1 MPDHPARHPLAP
13 LFEPSSIAVA
23 GATERAGAIGA
34 VVLSNLRAA
43 GFAGRLVAVNPKYA
57 TVQGLPCV
65 PDVAAL
71 GEPVDLL
78 VITTPAATVPGLIED
93 AGRLGIRAAVVI
105 SAGFGEAGE
114 LGAGLERALR
124 EAARRHGVRVLGPNC
139 LGMMRPA
146 LGVDATFA
154 LGGALPGALGLVS
167 QSGAIC
173 TALIDWARPRGIGFS
188 SLVSMG
194 ASTDVDFGE
203 ALDYLTQDPAT
214 RHILLYVEGIRE
226 AGRFVEALRAAAAA
240 KPVFIIKSGRHPTGV
255 RAAVSHTGAIVGADD
270 VFDAVVRRAGAVR
283 VRTLGQLVA
292 AAQALADGVRPVG
305 RRLAVITNAG
315 GPGVLAADRAADAD
329 LDVELATLAPATAA
343 ALQAA
348 LPAHWSHG
356 NPIDLIGDADAARYD
371 AAVAACLADPGID
384 GLLVML
390 TPQAMTAPTRI
401 AEALRE
407 RVRGATKPVLACW
420 MGDASVSEGRAL
432 LQSAGI
438 PTFGEPEPAVET
450 FAQVAAWSRNRAGLA
465 AASAGPVESA
475 AAAPPPPAGIDL
487 GAARALLGAA
497 RAAGRTLLTG
507 AESRALLRAFGIPV
521 VEPRAAA
528 TAEAAVACA
537 AALGWPVALKID
549 SPDITHK
556 SDVGGVRL
564 GLGDEAAVRAAF
576 AAILERAARERPAAR
591 LSGVT
596 VERMQGGP
604 GVREL
609 LVGILRDPVFG
620 PVVAFGAGGVAVE
633 VYGDRAVE
641 LPPLDRALAA
651 EMVNRTRIS
660 QTLGAFR
667 GHEPACMEALHEVLE
682 RVAAM
687 ASLLPSLAELD
698 INPLLLDARGALAL
712 DARVVLVPPAACD
725 NPPN

>member
-43 GFAGRLVAVNPKYA
+43 GFAGRLVAVNPKY
-57 TVQGLPCV
+57 TSVQGVRCV
-65 PDVAAL
+65 PDVASLA
-71 GEPVDLL
+71 EPVDLL
-78 VITTPAATVPGLIED
+78 VVTTPAATVPGLIED
-93 AGRLGIRAAVVI
+93 AGRLGIAAAVVI

-114 LGAGLERALR
+114 QGAALERALR
-124 EAARRHGVRVLGPNC
+124 AAARRHGVRVLGPNC

-154 LGGALPGALGLVS
+154 LGGAVPGSLGLVS

-188 SLVSMG
+188 SLVSVG

-203 ALDYLTQDPAT
+203 VLDYLTQDPAT

-292 AAQALADGVRPVG
+292 TAQALADGVRPVG

-329 LDVELATLAPATAA
+329 LDVELATLSPATAA

-407 RVRGATKPVLACW
+407 RARGATKPVLACW

-432 LQSAGI
+432 LQRAGI
-438 PTFGEPEPAVET
+438 PTFGKPESAVET
-450 FAQVAAWSRNRAGLA
+450 FAHVSAWARNQRRLA
-465 AASAGPVESA
+465 AAADRPSSQPG
-475 AAAPPPPAGIDL
+475 GIDL
-487 GAARALLGAA
+487 GAARTLLDAA
-497 RAAGRTLLTG
+497 RSAGRTLLTG

-521 VEPRAAA
+521 VEPRSAA
-528 TAEAAVACA
+528 TAEAAVAAA

-564 GLGDEAAVRAAF
+564 GLADAAAVRAAF
-576 AAILERAARERPAAR
+576 EAILQRAARERPAAR
-591 LSGVT
+591 LEGVT
-596 VERMQGGP
+596 VERMQGGA

-641 LPPLDRALAA
+641 RPPLDRALAA
-651 EMVNRTRIS
+651 EMVGRTRIAR
-660 QTLGAFR
+660 TLGPFR
-667 GHEPACMEALHEVLE
+667 GLEPASVESLYDVLQ

-687 ASLLPSLAELD
+687 AACLPDLAELD

-725 NPPN
+725 NPPI

>member
-1 MPDHPARHPLAP
+1 MPDHAVRHPLAP

-23 GATERAGAIGA
+23 GATERVGAIGA

-43 GFAGRLVAVNPKYA
+43 GFAGRLVAVNPKYT
-57 TVQGLPCV
+57 TVQGVPCV

-71 GEPVDLL
+71 REPVDLL
-78 VITTPAATVPGLIED
+78 VVTTPAATVPGLIED
-93 AGRLGIRAAVVI
+93 AGRLGIRAAIVI
-105 SAGFGEAGE
+105 SAGFGEAGAQ
-114 LGAGLERALR
+114 GCALERALR
-124 EAARRHGVRVLGPNC
+124 EAARRHGLRVLGPNC

-154 LGGALPGALGLVS
+154 IGGAVPGSLGLVS

-188 SLVSMG
+188 SLVSIG
-194 ASTDVDFGE
+194 GSADVDFGE
-203 ALDYLTQDPAT
+203 ALDYLTHDPAT

-292 AAQALADGVRPVG
+292 TAQALSDGVRPVG
-305 RRLAVITNAG
+305 GRLAVITNAG

-329 LDVELATLAPATAA
+329 LDVELATLSPGTVA
-343 ALQAA
+343 ALQAV
-348 LPAHWSHG
+348 LPPHWSHG

-371 AAVAACLADPGID
+371 AAVTACLADDGID

-407 RVRGATKPVLACW
+407 RARGATKPVLACW
-420 MGDASVSEGRAL
+420 MGDTAVVEGRAL
-432 LQSAGI
+432 LQRAGI
-438 PTFGEPEPAVET
+438 PTFGKPEAAVET
-450 FAQVAAWSRNRAGLA
+450 FAHVSTWFRNQRRLA
-465 AASAGPVESA
+465 AASLAPA
-475 AAAPPPPAGIDL
+475 APPPAGINL
-487 GAARALLGAA
+487 PAARAVLAAA
-497 RAAGRTLLTG
+497 RADSRTLLTG
-507 AESRALLRAFGIPV
+507 TEARVLLRAFGIPV
-521 VEPRAAA
+521 VEPQAAA

-537 AALGWPVALKID
+537 AAFGYPVALKID

-564 GLGDEAAVRAAF
+564 GLGDAAVVRAAF
-576 AAILERAARERPAAR
+576 DAILQRAARERPAAR

-596 VERMQGGP
+596 VEPMQGGP

-609 LVGILRDPVFG
+609 LLGILRDPVFG
-620 PVVAFGAGGVAVE
+620 PVVVFGAGGVAVE
-633 VYGDRAVE
+633 LYGDRAVE
-641 LPPLDRALAA
+641 LPPLDRARAA
-651 EMVNRTRIS
+651 EMVARTRVARS
-660 QTLGAFR
+660 LGAFR
-667 GHEPACMEALHEVLE
+667 GGEAASVESLYEVLQ

-687 ASLLPSLAELD
+687 AAGLPELAELD
-698 INPLLLDARGALAL
+698 INPLLLDARCALAL
-712 DARVVLVPPAACD
+712 DARVVLAPPAACD

>member
-1 MPDHPARHPLAP
+1 MPDPSPRHPLAP
-13 LFEPSSIAVA
+13 LFEPGSIAVA
-23 GATERAGAIGA
+23 GATERPGAIGA
-34 VVLSNLRAA
+34 VVLANLRAA
-43 GFAGRLVAVNPKYA
+43 GFAGRLVAVNPKYP
-57 TVQGLPCV
+57 TVQGVRCV
-65 PDVAAL
+65 PSVAAL

-78 VITTPAATVPGLIED
+78 VVTTPAATVPGLIED

-105 SAGFGEAGE
+105 SAGFGEAGAAGAALDRE
-114 LGAGLERALR
+114 LRA
-124 EAARRHGVRVLGPNC
+124 AARRHGVRLLGPNC
-139 LGMMRPA
+139 LGLMRPS

-154 LGGALPGALGLVS
+154 LGGASPGALGLLS

-188 SLVSMG
+188 SLVSLG

-240 KPVFIIKSGRHPTGV
+240 KPVFILKSGRHPTGV
-255 RAAVSHTGAIVGADD
+255 RAAVSHTGAMVGADD

-292 AAQALADGVRPVG
+292 TAQALADGLRPVG

-329 LDVELATLAPATAA
+329 LDVELATLAPATVA

-356 NPIDLIGDADAARYD
+356 NPVDLIGDADAVRYD
-371 AAVAACLADPGID
+371 AAVAACLADDGVD

-401 AEALRE
+401 AEALRA

-420 MGDASVSEGRAL
+420 MGDASVSEARAL
-432 LQSAGI
+432 LQHAGI
-438 PTFGEPEPAVET
+438 PTFGKPESAVET
-450 FAQVAAWSRNRAGLA
+450 FAHVAAWSRNQAGRAAATLA
-465 AASAGPVESA
+465 AAA
-475 AAAPPPPAGIDL
+475 PPPAGIDL
-487 GAARALLGAA
+487 PAARAVLAAA
-497 RAAGRTLLTG
+497 RAESRTLLTG

-521 VEPRAAA
+521 VEPQAAA

-537 AALGWPVALKID
+537 AALGYPVALKID

-564 GLGDEAAVRAAF
+564 GLGDARAVRAAF
-576 AAILERAARERPAAR
+576 DAILQRAARERPAAR

-596 VERMQGGP
+596 VERMEGGP

-633 VYGDRAVE
+633 LYGDRAVE
-641 LPPLDRALAA
+641 LPPLDRALAV
-651 EMVNRTRIS
+651 EMVARTRVARR
-660 QTLGAFR
+660 LGAFR
-667 GHEPACMEALHEVLE
+667 GGEAASVESLYEVLQ

-687 ASLLPSLAELD
+687 ATGLRELAELD

-725 NPPN
+725 NPDSQD

>member
-1 MPDHPARHPLAP
+1 MPDPSPRHPLAP
-13 LFEPSSIAVA
+13 LFEPGSIAVA
-23 GATERAGAIGA
+23 GATERPGAIGA
-34 VVLSNLRAA
+34 VVLANLRAA
-43 GFAGRLVAVNPKYA
+43 GFAGRLVAVNPKYP
-57 TVQGLPCV
+57 TVQGVRCV
-65 PDVAAL
+65 PSVAAL

-78 VITTPAATVPGLIED
+78 VVTTPAATVPGLIED

-105 SAGFGEAGE
+105 SAGFGEAGAAGAALDRE
-114 LGAGLERALR
+114 LRA
-124 EAARRHGVRVLGPNC
+124 AARRHGVRVLGPNC
-139 LGMMRPA
+139 LGLMRPS

-154 LGGALPGALGLVS
+154 LGGASPGALGLLS

-188 SLVSMG
+188 SLVSLG

-240 KPVFIIKSGRHPTGV
+240 KPVFILKSGRHPTGV
-255 RAAVSHTGAIVGADD
+255 RAAVSHTGAMVGADD

-292 AAQALADGVRPVG
+292 TAQALADGLRPVG

-329 LDVELATLAPATAA
+329 LDVELATLAPATVA

-356 NPIDLIGDADAARYD
+356 NPVDLIGDADAVRYD
-371 AAVAACLADPGID
+371 AAVAACLADDGVD

-401 AEALRE
+401 AEALRA

-420 MGDASVSEGRAL
+420 MGDASVSEARAL
-432 LQSAGI
+432 LQHAGI
-438 PTFGEPEPAVET
+438 PTFGKPESAVET
-450 FAQVAAWSRNRAGLA
+450 FAHVAAWSRNQAGRAAATLA
-465 AASAGPVESA
+465 AAA
-475 AAAPPPPAGIDL
+475 PPPAGIDL
-487 GAARALLGAA
+487 PAARAVLAAA
-497 RAAGRTLLTG
+497 RAESRTLLTG

-521 VEPRAAA
+521 VEPQAAA

-537 AALGWPVALKID
+537 AALGYPVALKID

-564 GLGDEAAVRAAF
+564 GLGDARAVRAAF
-576 AAILERAARERPAAR
+576 DAILQRAARERPAAR

-596 VERMQGGP
+596 VERMEGGP

-633 VYGDRAVE
+633 LYGDRAVE
-641 LPPLDRALAA
+641 LPPLDRALAV
-651 EMVNRTRIS
+651 EMVARTRVARR
-660 QTLGAFR
+660 LGAFR
-667 GHEPACMEALHEVLE
+667 GGEAASVESLYEVLQ

-687 ASLLPSLAELD
+687 ATGLRELAELD

-725 NPPN
+725 NPDSQD

>member
-1 MPDHPARHPLAP
+1 MPDHAARHPLAP
-13 LFEPSSIAVA
+13 LFEPQSIAVA

-43 GFAGRLVAVNPKYA
+43 GFAGRLVAVNPKYT
-57 TVQGLPCV
+57 TVQGVPCV

-78 VITTPAATVPGLIED
+78 VVTTPAATVPGLVDD
-93 AGRLGIRAAVVI
+93 AGRLGIRAAIVI
-105 SAGFGEAGE
+105 SAGFGEAGAE
-114 LGAGLERALR
+114 GAMLERALR

-154 LGGALPGALGLVS
+154 LGGAVPGSLGLLS

-188 SLVSMG
+188 SLVSIG
-194 ASTDVDFGE
+194 GSADVDFGE
-203 ALDYLTQDPAT
+203 ALDYLTHDPAT

-240 KPVFIIKSGRHPTGV
+240 KPVFVIKSGRHPTGV

-292 AAQALADGVRPVG
+292 TAQALADGVRPVG
-305 RRLAVITNAG
+305 GRLAVITNAG

-329 LDVELATLAPATAA
+329 LEVELAALSPRTVA

-371 AAVAACLADPGID
+371 AAIAACLADDGID

-401 AEALRE
+401 AEALRD

-420 MGDASVSEGRAL
+420 MGDASVAEGRAL
-432 LQSAGI
+432 LQRAGV
-438 PTFGEPEPAVET
+438 PTFGKPESAVET
-450 FAQVAAWSRNRAGLA
+450 FAYVGAWWRNQRRLA
-465 AASAGPVESA
+465 AAGDD
-475 AAAPPPPAGIDL
+475 PPAQPAGIDL
-487 GAARALLGAA
+487 DAARAVVAAA
-497 RAAGRTLLTG
+497 RADSRELLTA
-507 AESRALLRAFGIPV
+507 AESRALLRAFGVAV
-521 VEPRAAA
+521 VEAQPAAS
-528 TAEAAVACA
+528 AEAAVACA
-537 AALGWPVALKID
+537 VAIGYPVALKID

-564 GLGDEAAVRAAF
+564 GLGDAAAVRAAF
-576 AAILERAARERPAAR
+576 DAILQRAERERPTAR
-591 LSGVT
+591 LEGVT
-596 VERMQGGP
+596 VERMRGGP

-620 PVVAFGAGGVAVE
+620 PVVAFGAGGIAVE

-651 EMVNRTRIS
+651 GMVARTRVAR
-660 QTLGAFR
+660 TLGAFR
-667 GHEPACMEALHEVLE
+667 GQDPACSDALYDVLL
-682 RVAAM
+682 RVGAM
-687 ASLLPSLAELD
+687 AGLLPDLAELD

-712 DARVVLVPPAACD
+712 DARVVLVPPGACD
-725 NPPN
+725 NPPT